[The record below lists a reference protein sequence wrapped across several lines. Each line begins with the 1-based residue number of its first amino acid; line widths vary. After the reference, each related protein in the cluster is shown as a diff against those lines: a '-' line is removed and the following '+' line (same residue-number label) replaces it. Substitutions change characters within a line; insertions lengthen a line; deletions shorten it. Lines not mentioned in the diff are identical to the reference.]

1 MLEDKVITNREII
14 MSNKVKI
21 IWVEINFSVSL
32 FKCFIITFSK
42 LAENG

>member
-1 MLEDKVITNREII
+1 MLEDKVIKNRETI

-21 IWVEINFSVSL
+21 IWIELNFSAAL
-32 FKCFIITFSK
+32 FKYFIITFSK